1 MKNVFVLLVLFLAIL
16 SCKNEV
22 KTAGQDEELTLL
34 QGDFIFFEDAAI
46 LQTQTEIYGVLITD
60 KMQELNKLAEKYK
73 NLPTDM
79 IPVEIKGKITN
90 KKDNKI
96 LWENKVEIIEILNV
110 MQPTPE
116 NSNVVK
122 LGQE

>member
-1 MKNVFVLLVLFLAIL
+1 MKNVFILLVLFSAFL

-22 KTAGQDEELTLL
+22 KTASQDGELTLL
-34 QGDFIFFEDAAI
+34 KGDFIFFEGAAI

-60 KMQELNKLAEKYK
+60 KMQELKKLAENYK

>member
-1 MKNVFVLLVLFLAIL
+1 MKNVFVLLVLFSAIL
-16 SCKNEV
+16 SCKNDV

-110 MQPTPE
+110 KQPTPE

-122 LGQE
+122 IEQE

>member
-110 MQPTPE
+110 KQPTPE

-122 LGQE
+122 IEQE

>member
-1 MKNVFVLLVLFLAIL
+1 MKNVFILLVLFSAFL

-22 KTAGQDEELTLL
+22 KTASQDGELTLL
-34 QGDFIFFEDAAI
+34 KGDFIFFEGAAI

-60 KMQELNKLAEKYK
+60 KMQELNKLAENYK